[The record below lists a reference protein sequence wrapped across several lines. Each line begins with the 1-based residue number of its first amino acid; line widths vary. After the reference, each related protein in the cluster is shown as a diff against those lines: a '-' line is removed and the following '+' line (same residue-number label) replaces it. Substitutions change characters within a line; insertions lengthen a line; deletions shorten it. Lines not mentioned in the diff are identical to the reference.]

1 MSELSE
7 EQNLITNRFGT
18 VSNKRVIFRSKKGLF
33 SNGYREDIPLK
44 QIVSI
49 RFYKQKFIIGG
60 IAVCLF
66 LILIGAGF
74 FSGNLLGKLV
84 GLLIL
89 VSGAGIAYIGIVG
102 MPTVVITTAGGT
114 VNQASGWPRDKK
126 EAEAFAQVL
135 RNQIIV

>member
-1 MSELSE
+1 MSEISG
-7 EQNLITNRFGT
+7 EQNLLSNKFGAI
-18 VSNKRVIFRSKKGLF
+18 SNKRVIFQSKKGLF

-49 RFYKQKFIIGG
+49 RFYKQRFIIGG

-66 LILIGAGF
+66 LTLIGAGF

-84 GLLIL
+84 GLLVL
-89 VSGAGIAYIGIVG
+89 ASGAGIAYIGIVG

-114 VNQASGWPRDKK
+114 VTQASGWPRDKK

-135 RNQIIV
+135 RNQIIT

>member
-1 MSELSE
+1 MSEISG
-7 EQNLITNRFGT
+7 EQTLINNMFSTI
-18 VSNKRVIFRSKKGLF
+18 SNKRVIFRSKKGLF

-49 RFYKQKFIIGG
+49 RFYKQKFFVGG
-60 IAVCLF
+60 IAVCL
-66 LILIGAGF
+66 LLTLIGAGF
-74 FSGNLLGKLV
+74 FSGNILGKLV

-114 VNQASGWPRDKK
+114 VTQASGWPRDKK

-135 RNQIIV
+135 RNPIIV